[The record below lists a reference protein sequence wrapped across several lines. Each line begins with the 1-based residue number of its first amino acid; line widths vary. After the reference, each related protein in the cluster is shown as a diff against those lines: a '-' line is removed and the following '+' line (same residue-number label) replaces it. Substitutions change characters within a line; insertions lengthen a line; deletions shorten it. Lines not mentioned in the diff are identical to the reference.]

1 MNKQEAIDLLGG
13 SVTAAAEAIGI
24 TPSAVSQWPEV
35 LPDRIADRVRAALW
49 RRDNQISAPVSKTEG
64 GGNECNS

>member
-35 LPDRIADRVRAALW
+35 LPDRVADRVHAALW
-49 RRDNQISAPVSKTEG
+49 RRDNQISAPIVKPEG
-64 GGNECNS
+64 AAE